1 MSEDETKLLHVY
13 DEATQMA
20 FLSAYIRNDKRIG
33 MSCMDV
39 GITYNIFRAWVKN
52 DPKFRDMLHVANEE
66 YIAELKSVVFK
77 AAKSGADPRFTM
89 EVIEKED
96 LKWDQKFR
104 VALAQ
109 RPFGGGTEF
118 PALEDVPDPFGETGG
133 VETVSSA
140 GGQVIPPK
148 DGPK

>member
-1 MSEDETKLLHVY
+1 MSEDETELLHAY
-13 DEATQMA
+13 DERLQMA

-33 MSCMDV
+33 MSCADV

-66 YIAELKSVVFK
+66 YIAELKAVVYR

-118 PALEDVPDPFGETGG
+118 PALEDVPDPFGTEGSN
-133 VETVSSA
+133 ETVSVA
-140 GGQVIPPK
+140 GGQVSPK
-148 DGPK
+148 DPK